1 MLALYKTLKGKKMS
15 GKFNP
20 NNFDGV
26 VSIGVQVSKEGV
38 TQQVGDVVNAV
49 NQAVKDAQ
57 IKISNFEIDKKA
69 IKKEIDKLAPK
80 LIGTLHLETDKAKRT
95 EKADAM
101 RNDVLKARKE
111 YSEARKMDSTPKSQR
126 PPQLAPFLQANGFS
140 GIDAWINSAA
150 QKYVDKVN
158 EYMKSGASHYYS
170 KDKTNVPESAII
182 NAYNAT
188 SQDGYV
194 TPKGFIKNIEA
205 SGSKFIELNN
215 SLSEIDNS
223 ISELNELIRRETSN
237 ATTSGKGKLG
247 KTLKHM
253 SSLNSRSIPED
264 RRESLSYGSSESG
277 EYIEAVVGDRKNGI
291 TRDLI
296 NSVYSDA
303 LSTIDDIN
311 TQIHSHPTVT
321 ATFSHDDIS
330 TALSNLDDGITNQ
343 IVASIGEVATLD
355 LNAEN
360 YGISQQ
366 ELKDRLENISEEF
379 SKQFEDYFQI
389 QPNGTFKKN
398 FTEEMGE
405 YVERAEEYIANT
417 IGGDLEGMGDFNLDF
432 ESAQMLQRHMLKS
445 LFDKYGLGNA
455 FKITDIRAIGE
466 DYSLDDIRD
475 SARNSVDYVGGSGI
489 ASASNEVTKLKDEVD
504 SAREHV
510 ASLEQEMNLLYEHSV
525 NEDEYAKLKEEL
537 KSSEE
542 NARELNEQLEKVSE
556 FIPAPLGLTS
566 ENARLQ
572 DMIQLVKELM
582 KYRFSWDSPIP
593 YTPEELKSILNLFQ
607 EIKAIATPH
616 TNNNGLLG
624 FDAGE
629 LLSNGESVEGA
640 FKNAFGGTLL
650 SKDEMREMS
659 GEDLEE
665 ILGRQLHTL
674 SNIADYNDSYDELF
688 QEMAMRIKAAMV
700 SAIRDQIESSP
711 EELYDI
717 FERFRSELSYVLND
731 DTMTSFEG
739 ILDAKK
745 LEKDIESLTPK
756 DRINIIKDYKSNRK
770 ALDKKQEKYEEMDD
784 VGEYGKEFENLEK
797 GIEELKPKVESF
809 EDNWSE
815 FLVTFKNGG
824 KTIGYTVDELD
835 DLKVT
840 LKDISDIKF
849 VTSIGSEGKAYLE
862 DMDYPSADE
871 YENKR
876 RNDNPVH
883 LKKDNSKLT
892 SELESATNQLHDAE
906 SSLNEIEEELYA
918 TKAKHRELKKES
930 YELIEKEASAVKAL
944 SDAES
949 ERDKALRESEELQD
963 KLNKSMEENA
973 KLESKA
979 GFYDEMW
986 SKANRELVRTEE
998 ELSNAQDEKNEALSK
1013 SFELEDKLAKSTE
1026 ENIALQNQMTEAQEN
1041 NAKTTEEN
1049 IRLQEELAKSKE
1061 KVVKIDEAQTQSI
1074 EGQSTE
1080 PISESSVEKQYGK
1093 IEIDT
1098 SDLSKESTQQKVLDA
1113 ISKIKTVG
1121 GSRSTRTTSGEPSS
1135 KEAIEKV
1142 VVAQEKLNEAKE
1154 ETIELAKEEARAERE
1169 PLESSAMR
1177 ELRRDLGE
1185 IMLPDRIEAS
1195 FDELISDL
1203 SRIKP
1208 ESAGMQDLL
1217 NDLRSVTL
1225 DELISDL
1232 GEVQTKVEKIK
1243 KSPDI
1248 SGRKNKAA
1256 SRLDNLEYNIKEF
1269 GNDVPDRSIPSE
1281 SIEEARN
1288 GIIRLLSNVNDLKS
1302 SLDSIKDEN
1311 GLDSLSEKTKILE
1324 REFAKLSNSDQFKAS
1339 LKTSSIALSDK
1350 ITKYIND
1357 TPHMRDADRA
1367 ALESYI
1373 QTLTSGSIKSKNELN
1388 KIKQGFY
1395 DIQLGTK
1402 QAGLEATNFFD
1413 KIKQQASHL
1422 WAQGFAQL
1430 FGFYD
1435 IIRYIKQVASAVTEI
1450 DTAMTEL
1457 KKVSNE
1463 SLAEVNKSFSDMADS
1478 AKELGSTVSAMIN
1491 ATADWSRQGYNLPDA
1506 KNLAEISTLF
1516 ANVGDGI
1523 DVSEA
1528 NESLISTLKGFQL
1541 NAEDAITI
1549 VDKFNEV
1556 ANNFAIDVPGI
1567 GEALQR
1573 SAASFNAANT
1583 DLSQSIA
1590 LITTTNAVVQNPESV
1605 GTLWKT
1611 LSARIRGAKTELD
1624 DLSEEQDAYTLST
1637 SKLQKLVK
1645 DLTGFDIMKDRDT
1658 FKSIYD
1664 IILGI
1669 GKEWDKLTDVQQAS
1683 LGEALAGKRNAN
1695 ALYAIFNNIEDLE
1708 SAYATAENSAGSA
1721 MREQEKYA
1729 QSVQYSIDRMKAA
1742 FEEFANELM
1751 DSSVV
1756 KGFYDAITNIIEL
1769 VESIDLS
1776 GIVNGLS
1783 LGTTVLVG
1791 YNMLNGSLAESIEKL
1806 LIKNALSEQELALAS
1821 QGGGVLTYNNA
1832 LRLKQNALIATET
1845 ALQGANTASIWAA
1858 TKAWTKYAL
1867 AKLGAF
1873 LISPAGILIAAG
1885 ALGVLITNLIK
1896 AGDAEERAAK
1906 KHEEYAKAL
1915 EESTSKINEFA
1926 QAQKNLESTVNS
1938 NIDEFAELSKGINQ
1952 FGENVS
1958 LTDAEYDRFVE
1969 ISKDLLAQHSDLPTI
1984 FDDEGNALVVLGN
1997 NAGYAANELRA
2008 IVEAQ
2013 REIAHNNINSSLEDA
2028 FDTSL
2033 SDEEVYDDLIES
2045 YRSKILANE
2054 RYISDIRREAMQ
2066 DSQDEETRKYY
2077 KWLEE
2082 NYVKYNEEYYNKIE
2096 SETKKKSKVWNPYES
2111 MIRNWALTGE
2121 EYSNLDDS
2129 SKGYVQAILNSLNL
2143 DDAQIKQAIAGSGEY
2158 TEDAIKEYIQKY
2170 IINPFEDEDVSSS
2183 IIDAMSEVSNLGT
2196 AFSNG
2201 EITLEEYN
2209 KQLSITCALLN
2220 GITDSEGIQRF
2231 IASLTTTDPELEKAI
2246 MRFGGVF
2253 GSWAKRLTSDQLALV
2268 KTDEFAEEYDALS
2281 NSVDGLVISYQ
2292 DLDAILESVSNKTS
2306 SSNSS
2311 SKWTEIES
2319 KAIDTYQS
2327 GISKIAE
2334 VLQKLQN
2341 GTALTTSEIVD
2352 LKQEF
2357 PELQNLTDI
2366 NASALLAFAETLKG
2380 DVTSSVSGFSEE
2392 ANKLYDDMLRS
2403 ATGVTT
2409 LAESFDRIKSTYDAK
2424 YAFEKA
2430 VKNGSLTESELNTI
2444 AGLSENMKNL
2454 VAQYYSGAVSVEE
2467 LGEALNELY
2476 DTDLKN
2482 YSLYVFQKNDLDT
2495 EFYNNAVENNA
2506 ELIDAFA
2513 DAYGVDLKNCKTWAE
2528 AKKTLMTGMITQ
2540 LNAMMAMTTGG
2551 GGISTS
2557 GIARYYDVETNK
2569 RTSLYD
2575 ELVAGSRGGSKDAN
2589 AMLQVITA
2597 LESAYSGF
2605 GLPEFD
2611 EATFEKTAK
2620 KFKDAS
2626 NDTKNTIDWC
2636 AQSIENLNHAL
2647 SLLDKELEST
2657 SKFESKAKILES
2669 ILTLQNRIV
2678 SAEVKSSKVYEDE
2691 YIKKAS
2697 KISDAYKKRIESNDT
2712 FSIEEFA
2719 NDSKMYEYVTNA
2731 QSAWKTW
2738 QDAIASEKE
2747 AIATLKN
2754 YATQLADIP
2763 WDKAQA
2769 KIEKLNKSNEIL
2781 SAELS
2786 NANGYKEKN
2795 KILREQL
2802 KIQEKIVDSEK
2813 AAVESTAAQLDTAK
2827 TQASSLGFSEKQLA
2841 SIEKNRLISTN
2852 KLTGEALEFAT
2863 RWNALITEQRENT
2876 KQLAIDEANL
2886 ENQRIESIKNQLANI
2901 TSSYD
2906 NKKLHNQ
2913 QKRTML
2919 ESAMS
2924 LAEANGEALGKA
2936 YYESLIKTNS
2946 RELDI
2951 LQSEFEK
2958 YQKKAGELEIGSDAW
2973 YEAQSTLL
2981 GLKNSMD
2988 ELTLSTANYNNSLK
3002 ELEWSRFDKLKDSIS
3017 ELADEMTFLASLFD
3031 ENDLFMTA
3039 EELKESGATLTDRY
3053 SALTSEGMGKMYS
3066 HASNYNTQIELT
3078 KRLSEEIARLDAE
3091 YANDSMNSKYLE
3103 RRKEL
3108 VSLQRESINASQGEK
3123 SAIIEMVKNGLSLE
3137 QDALQLIVNERKEAL
3152 SLEKEAYEFKK
3163 KTTEQSKNILRI
3175 EKQIA
3180 ALEGDDSDENRKKL
3194 RELKESLKDA
3204 KDTLEDTMYEK
3215 SVSDQQTD
3223 LDNMIKDSQKAM
3235 DNYLSDGERVFT
3247 DALTKIQAEGVGCI
3261 STLESTA
3268 KSLGYTISDNLAGAL
3283 DSAALAFGNSS
3294 MTFDIVSASIVTS
3307 IDAMAEAWG
3316 RYYAAADSASQ
3327 LTSTGIGV
3335 DISNIKSGGYSYGQY
3350 DKIREFLDKN
3360 GRTPQHEK
3368 SYYLGL
3374 NQHLYEKYGKVLT
3387 KSAEL
3392 ELGAL
3397 LGVDVSGGL
3406 NAKLREEILKKLK
3419 AAGFSRGGI
3428 IEATGEDG
3436 VALVKHGE
3444 AILTRSQTEMF
3455 QKFTDIMPKIMPVIK
3470 NPILTTGTSVGANVT
3485 YQIDNSITVDGV
3497 ATDELVGQMA
3507 NIAKTQSEA
3516 VIKKINSSAYALGTR
3531 R

>member
-1 MLALYKTLKGKKMS
+1 MS

-20 NNFDGV
+20 NDFDGV

-38 TQQVGDVVNAV
+38 AQQVGDVINVV
-49 NQAVKDAQ
+49 NQTVKDAQ

-69 IKKEIDKLAPK
+69 IRKEIDKLAPK
-80 LIGTLHLETDKAKRT
+80 LVGTLHLESDKVKRT
-95 EKADAM
+95 EKADAL
-101 RNDVLKARKE
+101 RNDVLKVRKK
-111 YSEARKMDSTPKSQR
+111 YSEARRISNTPKSQR
-126 PPQLAPFLQANGFS
+126 PPQLAPFLQANGFK
-140 GIDAWINSAA
+140 GVDDWLNSVA
-150 QKYVDKVN
+150 QNYVDKVN
-158 EYMKSGASHYYS
+158 EYMKSGASYYYS

-188 SQDGYV
+188 TDGGYV
-194 TPKGFIKNIEA
+194 TPKGYIKNIEA
-205 SGSKFIELNN
+205 SGQKFVELNN
-215 SLSEIDNS
+215 SLSEIDKT
-223 ISELNELIRRETSN
+223 ISELNELIKRETVN
-237 ATTSGKGKLG
+237 ATTSSNGRLG

-253 SSLNSRSIPED
+253 SSLNARSNPDD
-264 RRESLSYGSSESG
+264 RRESLSFGSEESG
-277 EYIEAVVGDRKNGI
+277 EYLNAVIGDRKTGI
-291 TRDLI
+291 TKALLDA
-296 NSVYSDA
+296 VYSDA
-303 LSTIDDIN
+303 LGVIDNVD
-311 TQIHSHPTVT
+311 TQIHSHPTIT
-321 ATFSHDDIS
+321 ATFSHDDIN
-330 TALSNLDDGITNQ
+330 TAISNLENGITTQ

-355 LNAEN
+355 LNYEN
-360 YGISQQ
+360 YGISEQ
-366 ELKDRLENISEEF
+366 KFKNILEKIGEEF
-379 SKQFEDYFQI
+379 TRQFEDYFRI
-389 QPNGTFKKN
+389 QPNGTFKKD

-405 YVERAEEYIANT
+405 YVEKAEEYIANT
-417 IGGDLEGMGDFNLDF
+417 IGGDLEGMGDFNLDS
-432 ESAQMLQRHMLKS
+432 ESSQMLQRHMLKG
-445 LFDKYGLGNA
+445 LFEKYGLGEA

-466 DYSLDDIRD
+466 DYSFSDVRN
-475 SARNSVDYVGGSGI
+475 SARTSVDYVGATSI
-489 ASASNEVTKLKDEVD
+489 
-504 SAREHV
+504 
-510 ASLEQEMNLLYEHSV
+510 V
-525 NEDEYAKLKEEL
+525 N
-537 KSSEE
+537 
-542 NARELNEQLEKVSE
+542 
-556 FIPAPLGLTS
+556 TS
-566 ENARLQ
+566 EDVR
-572 DMIQLVKELM
+572 K
-582 KYRFSWDSPIP
+582 
-593 YTPEELKSILNLFQ
+593 
-607 EIKAIATPH
+607 
-616 TNNNGLLG
+616 
-624 FDAGE
+624 
-629 LLSNGESVEGA
+629 LS
-640 FKNAFGGTLL
+640 
-650 SKDEMREMS
+650 
-659 GEDLEE
+659 
-665 ILGRQLHTL
+665 
-674 SNIADYNDSYDELF
+674 
-688 QEMAMRIKAAMV
+688 
-700 SAIRDQIESSP
+700 
-711 EELYDI
+711 
-717 FERFRSELSYVLND
+717 
-731 DTMTSFEG
+731 
-739 ILDAKK
+739 
-745 LEKDIESLTPK
+745 
-756 DRINIIKDYKSNRK
+756 
-770 ALDKKQEKYEEMDD
+770 
-784 VGEYGKEFENLEK
+784 
-797 GIEELKPKVESF
+797 
-809 EDNWSE
+809 
-815 FLVTFKNGG
+815 
-824 KTIGYTVDELD
+824 DELD
-835 DLKVT
+835 STRSHVMSL
-840 LKDISDIKF
+840 
-849 VTSIGSEGKAYLE
+849 A
-862 DMDYPSADE
+862 
-871 YENKR
+871 
-876 RNDNPVH
+876 
-883 LKKDNSKLT
+883 
-892 SELESATNQLHDAE
+892 SELNDLSAHSVSTETYYKL
-906 SSLNEIEEELYA
+906 EEELA
-918 TKAKHRELKKES
+918 RA
-930 YELIEKEASAVKAL
+930 
-944 SDAES
+944 
-949 ERDKALRESEELQD
+949 
-963 KLNKSMEENA
+963 
-973 KLESKA
+973 
-979 GFYDEMW
+979 
-986 SKANRELVRTEE
+986 EE
-998 ELSNAQDEKNEALSK
+998 ELSRAQNEKNEALSK
-1013 SFELEDKLAKSTE
+1013 AFELENKLSKSTE
-1026 ENIALQNQMTEAQEN
+1026 ENIALQDKMTEAQEN
-1041 NAKTTEEN
+1041 SSKATEEN

-1061 KVVKIDEAQTQSI
+1061 NIAKVDESLAQNDANGGGLQ
-1074 EGQSTE
+1074 GN
-1080 PISESSVEKQYGK
+1080 SVESGGK

-1098 SDLSKESTQQKVLDA
+1098 SDLSKESTQQEVLDA
-1113 ISKIKTVG
+1113 ISKIKSVGRERASKSSSTVA
-1121 GSRSTRTTSGEPSS
+1121 ES
-1135 KEAIEKV
+1135 KKSIEEATA
-1142 VVAQEKLNEAKE
+1142 AQEKLNEVKE
-1154 ETIELAKEEARAERE
+1154 ETVELTKEEAKT
-1169 PLESSAMR
+1169 ESAPFESVSMK
-1177 ELRRDLGE
+1177 ELLNDLGKVVIPE
-1185 IMLPDRIEAS
+1185 KAEAS
-1195 FDELISDL
+1195 FEELKEDLGIINEVGLDELISDL
-1203 SRIKP
+1203 SRVEP
-1208 ESAGMQDLL
+1208 ESVGMEDLL

-1232 GEVQTKVEKIK
+1232 GEVEAKVEKVGKTSKTLDIASLK
-1243 KSPDI
+1243 KKQSSKI
-1248 SGRKNKAA
+1248 A
-1256 SRLDNLEYNIKEF
+1256 NLEASIKEF
-1269 GNDVPDRSIPSE
+1269 RADVPDRAISKE
-1281 SIEEARN
+1281 SVEEAGNRIN
-1288 GIIRLLSNVNDLKS
+1288 VLLANIELLKS
-1302 SLDSIKDEN
+1302 SLNSVEDEN
-1311 GLDSLSEKTKILE
+1311 GLDSITEKIKIVE
-1324 REFAKLSNSDQFKAS
+1324 KEFGELNKDRRFKAS
-1339 LKTSSIALSDK
+1339 FETSSIALSDK
-1350 ITKYIND
+1350 ITKYINN
-1357 TPHMRDADRA
+1357 TPHIKDSDRA
-1367 ALESYI
+1367 ALEEYV
-1373 QTLTSGSIKSKNELN
+1373 QALTSGSIKSKNELD
-1388 KIKQGFY
+1388 KIKQAFY
-1395 DIQLGTK
+1395 EIQVGTK
-1402 QAGLEATNFFD
+1402 RAGLEATTFFD
-1413 KIKQQASHL
+1413 KIRQQASHL

-1435 IIRYIKQVASAVTEI
+1435 IIRYIKRVASSITEI

-1463 SLAEVNKSFSDMADS
+1463 SLAEVNKSFADMADS
-1478 AKELGSTVSAMIN
+1478 AKKLGSTVTSMIN
-1491 ATADWSRQGYNLPDA
+1491 ATADWARQGYSLPDA
-1506 KNLAEISTLF
+1506 KSLAEISTLF

-1541 NAEDAITI
+1541 SAEDAISI

-1573 SAASFNAANT
+1573 SAASFSAANT

-1645 DLTGFDIMKDRDT
+1645 DLTGFDIMQDKDN

-1669 GKEWDKLTDVQQAS
+1669 GKEWDKLTDVEQAS

-1695 ALYAIFNNIEDLE
+1695 ALYAVFNNIEDLE

-1721 MREQEKYA
+1721 IREQEKYT

-1742 FEEFANELM
+1742 FEEFSAGLM

-1769 VESIDLS
+1769 IESIDFTSL
-1776 GIVNGLS
+1776 IEGLT
-1783 LGTTVLVG
+1783 LGAGVLAG
-1791 YNMLNGSLAESIEKL
+1791 YTMLNGSLSESIEKM
-1806 LIKNALSEQELALAS
+1806 LIKNALSKEELALSAKE
-1821 QGGGVLTYNNA
+1821 GGLLSTNNI

-1858 TKAWTKYAL
+1858 TKAWAKYAL
-1867 AKLGAF
+1867 AKAGAL
-1873 LISPAGILIAAG
+1873 LISPVGILVAAS
-1885 ALGVLITNLIK
+1885 ALGVLVANLIN

-1906 KHEEYAKAL
+1906 KHAEYAEAL
-1915 EESTSKINEFA
+1915 AEAKSKIDEFA
-1926 QAQKNLESTVNS
+1926 TAQQNFESVVGK
-1938 NIDEFAELSKGINQ
+1938 NIDEFEKLSRGINQ

-1958 LTDAEYDRFVE
+1958 LTDEEYDRFVE
-1969 ISKDLLAQHSDLPTI
+1969 ISKALLAQHSDLPTVL
-1984 FDDEGNALVVLGN
+1984 DSEGNSLVILGN
-1997 NAGYAANELRA
+1997 KAQGAADALNE
-2008 IVEAQ
+2008 IVDAQ
-2013 REIAHNNINSSLEDA
+2013 RQIAHTSITSQLEDVFTTSKNDENLYSESIDGYKGWIA
-2028 FDTSL
+2028 ELERQREEAVELAYIDPDSSAEFIKQIDKDIEDTL
-2033 SDEEVYDDLIES
+2033 
-2045 YRSKILANE
+2045 
-2054 RYISDIRREAMQ
+2054 
-2066 DSQDEETRKYY
+2066 
-2077 KWLEE
+2077 
-2082 NYVKYNEEYYNKIE
+2082 NKIE
-2096 SETKKKSKVWNPYES
+2096 RETRLKATSWNPYEI
-2111 MIRNWALTGE
+2111 MIRSWAKTSDQYAE
-2121 EYSNLDDS
+2121 LDDI
-2129 SKGYVQAILNSLNL
+2129 SKGYVQALLNSLNL
-2143 DDAQIKQAIAGSGEY
+2143 DSEEIRYAITNGGEL
-2158 TEDAIKEYIQKY
+2158 TESAIKDYIFNY
-2170 IINPFEDEDVSSS
+2170 IIAPLNDGDIGSAVTS
-2183 IIDAMSEVSNLGT
+2183 AMSQ
-2196 AFSNG
+2196 FSKLRTSFDNG
-2201 EITLEEYN
+2201 EMSLEEYN
-2209 KQLSITCALLN
+2209 KQLALTAALLD
-2220 GITDSEGIQRF
+2220 GLTGAEEIRRF
-2231 IASLTTTDPELEKAI
+2231 IAPIIGGGDKLEQAI

-2253 GSWAKRLTSDQLALV
+2253 GSWSKKLTSGQIGLA
-2268 KTDEFAEEYDALS
+2268 TSDEFAKEYDALA

-2292 DLDAILESVSNKTS
+2292 DLDAILESVSSKVS

-2311 SKWTEIES
+2311 SSWTEIES

-2327 GISKIAE
+2327 GISKIAD
-2334 VLQKLQN
+2334 VLRKLQN
-2341 GTALTTSEIVD
+2341 GTELTTSEIVD

-2366 NASALLAFAETLKG
+2366 NVAALLAFAETLKS

-2392 ANKLYDDMLRS
+2392 ANLLYDDMLRS

-2409 LAESFDRIKSTYDAK
+2409 LAESFDRIKNVYDAK

-2430 VKNGSLTESELNTI
+2430 VKDSTLTESELSAI

-2454 VAQYYSGAVSVEE
+2454 VAQYYAGAVSIEE
-2467 LGEALNELY
+2467 IGAALNELY
-2476 DTDLKN
+2476 NSDLHN
-2482 YSLYVFQKNDLDT
+2482 YSLYILQKNDLNED
-2495 EFYNNAVENNA
+2495 FYSVALKNNA
-2506 ELIDAFA
+2506 ELIDGFA
-2513 DAYGVDLKNCKTWAE
+2513 DAYSVDLRNCKTWAE
-2528 AKKTLMTGMITQ
+2528 AKRTLMSGMITQ

-2557 GIARYYDVETNK
+2557 GIARYYDVDKNE
-2569 RTSLYD
+2569 RTGLFG
-2575 ELVAGSRGGSKDAN
+2575 ELVAGSRSGSKEAN
-2589 AMLQVITA
+2589 AMLQVINA

-2605 GLPEFD
+2605 GID
-2611 EATFEKTAK
+2611 ASFEKVSDS
-2620 KFKDAS
+2620 FKTSA
-2626 NDTKNTIDWC
+2626 NDVKNTIDWC

-2669 ILTLQNRIV
+2669 ILELQNRIV
-2678 SAEVKSSKVYEDE
+2678 SAESKSAEIYEKE

-2697 KISDAYKKRIESNDT
+2697 KISGAYKKRIKSNDT

-2719 NDSKMYEYVTNA
+2719 NDSKMYEYVTAA

-2769 KIEKLNKSNEIL
+2769 KIEKLNKGNEVL

-2802 KIQEKIVDSEK
+2802 KIQEKIVDNEK
-2813 AAVESTAAQLDTAK
+2813 AAVDSIASQIAFAK
-2827 TQASSLGFSEKQLA
+2827 EGVSSLGFSEKQLA
-2841 SIEKNRLISTN
+2841 GIEKNRLISTN
-2852 KLTGEALEFAT
+2852 KLTGDALEFAT
-2863 RWNALITEQRENT
+2863 KWNALITEQRENT

-2924 LAEANGEALGKA
+2924 LSEANGEALGKA
-2936 YYESLIKTNS
+2936 YYKSLIKTNS

-2958 YQKKAGELEIGSDAW
+2958 YQKKAGELEVGSDAW

-2988 ELTLSTANYNNSLK
+2988 ELTLSTVNYNNTLK
-3002 ELEWSRFDKLKDSIS
+3002 ELEWGRFDKLKDSIS
-3017 ELADEMTFLASLFD
+3017 ELADEMAFLASLFD
-3031 ENDLFMTA
+3031 DNDLFMTA

-3078 KRLSEEIARLDAE
+3078 KRLGEEIARLDAE

-3108 VSLQRESINASQGEK
+3108 VSLQRESINASKSEK
-3123 SAIIEMVKNGLSLE
+3123 NAIIEMVKSGLALE
-3137 QDALQLIVNERKEAL
+3137 QEALQLIVNERKEAL

-3194 RELKESLKDA
+3194 RELKNSLEDA
-3204 KDTLEDTMYEK
+3204 KETLEDTMYEK

-3247 DALTKIQAEGVGCI
+3247 DALTKIQAEGIGCI

-3268 KSLGYTISDNLAGAL
+3268 KSFGYTISDNLAGAL
-3283 DSAALAFGNSS
+3283 NSAALAFGNSS
-3294 MTFDIVSASIVTS
+3294 MTFDIVSTSIITS
-3307 IDAMAEAWG
+3307 IDAMAEAWR

-3327 LTSTGIGV
+3327 LASIGIGA
-3335 DISNIKSGGYSYGQY
+3335 DISNIKSGGYSYGQS

-3368 SYYLGL
+3368 SYYLSL

-3470 NPILTTGTSVGANVT
+3470 NPILTTGASVGANVT

-3497 ATDELVGQMA
+3497 ATDELVGRMA

-3531 R
+3531 H